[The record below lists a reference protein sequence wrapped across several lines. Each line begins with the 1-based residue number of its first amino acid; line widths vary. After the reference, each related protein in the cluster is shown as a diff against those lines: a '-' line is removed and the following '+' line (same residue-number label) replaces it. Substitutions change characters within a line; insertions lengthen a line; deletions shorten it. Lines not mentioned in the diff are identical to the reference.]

1 MTMKFKLILL
11 GLLFTASS
19 VFAGAGAGA
28 IDLLKVPAGAKTQ
41 AMGGAY
47 TAVTDDLEAFDVN
60 PAGLGQINGT
70 DILFVHDM
78 YLDGIF
84 FDSLYFANGSPDG
97 GTYGGSLK
105 YLSGGSIT
113 QTNETAAGTYAGTGP
128 AVSAFDFSAAFGYG
142 INLSKLIYSDFTKN
156 LHTGAVLRFSGES
169 IGSDYLN
176 MAVSADVGAQYTI
189 LLEDADFMTN
199 RGETIWNKIG
209 IGFAARNLGTSFS
222 AGLTPMTFALGA
234 YTQILNLFDST
245 NRMRIS
251 MDFDYSTAN
260 SIVVAAGLEHL
271 QMFGDFSFALRAG
284 GNFSPA
290 ERLGSGFG
298 IGGGLGFRT
307 GQVKYALD
315 YVFMP
320 FSEFGSSQKIGLY
333 IKF

>member
-1 MTMKFKLILL
+1 MKYRLILL
-11 GLLFTASS
+11 GLIFTASS
-19 VFAGAGAGA
+19 VFAGAGTGA

-41 AMGGAY
+41 SMGGAY
-47 TAVTDDLEAFDVN
+47 TAVSDDLEAFDVN
-60 PAGLGQINGT
+60 PAGLGFINGNEVN
-70 DILFVHDM
+70 FVHDL

-84 FDSLYFANGSPDG
+84 FDSLYYAYGTGDS
-97 GTYGGSLK
+97 GTYGGSFK

-113 QTNETAAGTYAGTGP
+113 QTNETATGNYGGEGA

-142 INLSKLIYSDFTKN
+142 INLSKLMYNDFTKN
-156 LHTGAVLRFSGES
+156 LNTGAILRFSGES
-169 IGSDYLN
+169 IGQDYLN
-176 MAVSADVGAQYTI
+176 MAISADVGLDYTI
-189 LLEDADFMTN
+189 VLEEADFMTN

-209 IGFAARNLGTSFS
+209 LGFAARNLGTSFS
-222 AGLTPMTFALGA
+222 AGATPMTFAVGA
-234 YTQILNLFDST
+234 YTQILDLFGST

-251 MDFDYSTAN
+251 MDVDYSTAN
-260 SIVVAAGLEHL
+260 SVNVCAGLEHL

-290 ERLGSGFG
+290 ERLGSGIG
-298 IGGGLGFRT
+298 LGGGLGFRT